1 MKHLISTK
9 VLGQVTWLHQEWRL
23 WKNESQR
30 IKDILQTSVQKTES
44 KAMSLRKFRKLH
56 QTVKIAPS
64 KPGRRKLQIVI
75 TYAPRENWR
84 KGVYA
89 VSARAKEACN
99 LRSLKVKSSS
109 EFQLLILG
117 HLNATLGKETHE
129 HLPKH
134 VGRFLPEE
142 ESSRIWELITGMITE
157 LKLHQQWFL

>member
-44 KAMSLRKFRKLH
+44 KAMSLRKSRKLH
-56 QTVKIAPS
+56 QTVKTAPS
-64 KPGRRKLQIVI
+64 KPDWKSCRLLLPMLQQKTEEKEYIQ
-75 TYAPRENWR
+75 YLQEL
-84 KGVYA
+84 
-89 VSARAKEACN
+89 KEACN

-142 ESSRIWELITGMITE
+142 NSRIGELMTGMITE

>member
-9 VLGQVTWLHQEWRL
+9 VLGQVTWLHQEGRL

-44 KAMSLRKFRKLH
+44 KAMSLRKLRKLH
-56 QTVKIAPS
+56 QTVKTAPS
-64 KPGRRKLQIVI
+64 KRDRRKVQIVI
-75 TYAPRENWR
+75 TYAPQKTEEME
-84 KGVYA
+84 YMQYLQEL
-89 VSARAKEACN
+89 KEACN
-99 LRSLKVKSSS
+99 LRSLKVKSSI

-117 HLNATLGKETHE
+117 HLNATLGKEMHE

-142 ESSRIWELITGMITE
+142 NSRIEELMT
-157 LKLHQQWFL
+157 